1 MTNPDIIWNL
11 IIMLLDRI
19 EKDSS
24 MEKKESNDKN
34 N

>member
-19 EKDSS
+19 EKDS
-24 MEKKESNDKN
+24 KKEENSKDKDE
-34 N
+34 